1 MGLNP
6 HRTRVP
12 RRSDIIFVVAAI
24 VLAVALVAW
33 AFLG

>member
-12 RRSDIIFVVAAI
+12 RKSDVVFVVAAI
-24 VLAVALVAW
+24 ALAVALVVW
-33 AFLG
+33 AFVG